1 MSRDCPVIDEH
12 AMRSRR
18 SGRRARIVIVK
29 TLLVSDRYGR
39 EVTARPGRC
48 ARRLAGAPDA
58 WRPGTALLAQLRG
71 RYVKSNSIRYVQFL
85 LGYYRNLDPAGHD
98 QPRPAGHD
106 YVYPAGHHYPCPA
119 VTTFDAE
126 PPITLFLSAIGA
138 RPRRL
143 QSHFPPYAYGDHRQ
157 QPGVDGR
164 WVPNRKAADS
174 R

>member
-1 MSRDCPVIDEH
+1 VSRDCPVIDEH

-85 LGYYRNLDPAGHD
+85 LGYYRNLDPAGH
-98 QPRPAGHD
+98 
-106 YVYPAGHHYPCPA
+106 HYPCPA

-126 PPITLFLSAIGA
+126 PPITLFLSAIGG